1 MRAVAAGGV
10 STKNRKI
17 RMNNSIRWT
26 SEKSPTFGVFCSR
39 NILSL
44 LGLAHNLISHP
55 QFIIYHS

>member
-1 MRAVAAGGV
+1 
-10 STKNRKI
+10 
-17 RMNNSIRWT
+17 MNNSIRWT
-26 SEKSPTFGVFCSR
+26 IEKSPTFGVFCSR